1 MWLRFKGIWQDRGS
15 WSGKPSRNQ
24 DQFPLMDDGED
35 IDAEHDL
42 ANSHSLLTEDGLR
55 NIQSRDGDSDNDRK
69 RPGRKEGQ
77 LGFWETVK
85 LSLEFCALWFAANY
99 FAAACLEYTTVAS
112 STILS
117 STSSIWTLLI
127 GSLMGVEKFSIRKLI
142 GVLSSLAGIALISSV
157 DLSGSTDENRGSFPH
172 KTTRELAIGDAMA
185 FFSAII
191 YGFYTVI
198 MKKRIGD
205 ESRVDVLLFFGLVGL
220 CNVLFLWPGFPILH
234 YTGVE
239 PFEMPP
245 SRRVWLVIIV
255 RNLFFSSFY
264 LSNFFCGG
272 SPSKKG

>member
-1 MWLRFKGIWQDRGS
+1 
-15 WSGKPSRNQ
+15 
-24 DQFPLMDDGED
+24 MDDAEN
-35 IDAEHDL
+35 IDSAQDL
-42 ANSHSLLTEDGLR
+42 ASSHSLLMEDGPP
-55 NIQSRDGDSDNDRK
+55 NFQSRDEGGDDDDRR

-77 LGFWETVK
+77 LSFRETVK

-112 STILS
+112 ATILS
-117 STSSIWTLLI
+117 STSSIWTLLL

-142 GVLSSLAGIALISSV
+142 GVLSSLAGIVLISSV

-172 KTTRELAIGDAMA
+172 KTTKELAIGDAMA
-185 FFSAII
+185 FFGAII

-234 YTGVE
+234 FTRVE

-255 RNLFFSSFY
+255 RTLHLFSLLSFSFPFNFSRLSSSFHV
-264 LSNFFCGG
+264 FFIFLNPPPPKGG
-272 SPSKKG
+272 ER